1 VAKTTMVASIEGIF
15 YTPYASQPM
24 VTLEQANLIQGV
36 GLEGD
41 RYSRKEGTYSVL
53 KSSIYKPG
61 EQEPGRQLTVIS
73 GDGAREALRN
83 SGIEWTKS
91 IGDLRRNLVLT
102 GISSSELLGALGS
115 IIEVGNSGVRLLLHR
130 NCVPCMYNERRN
142 GTPGLMEALW
152 EAGGISCEVIE
163 GGTIAVGDQI
173 SIKPNDE
180 GLVVDEGLRDKGF
193 FVRPSKRS
201 AEMVRESLKGNK
213 ELHKVLSAT
222 DPEGASRAQASYE
235 SVGLS
240 FWPKSS
246 ITT

>member
-1 VAKTTMVASIEGIF
+1 MVASIEGIF
-15 YTPYASQPM
+15 FTPIASQPM
-24 VTLEQANLIQGV
+24 VSLEQANLIQGV

-41 RYSRKEGTYSVL
+41 RYSQKVGTYSVL

-102 GISSSELLGALGS
+102 GITSSELLGALGS
-115 IIEVGNSGVRLLLHR
+115 IIEVGTSGVRLLLHR

-152 EAGGISCEVIE
+152 EAGGVSCEVIE

-180 GLVVDEGLRDKGF
+180 GLVVDAGFRDKGF

-213 ELHKVLSAT
+213 ELYRMMTVS
-222 DPEGASRAQASYE
+222 DPEGTSRAQASYE

-240 FWPKSS
+240 FWPKTG
-246 ITT
+246 TTT